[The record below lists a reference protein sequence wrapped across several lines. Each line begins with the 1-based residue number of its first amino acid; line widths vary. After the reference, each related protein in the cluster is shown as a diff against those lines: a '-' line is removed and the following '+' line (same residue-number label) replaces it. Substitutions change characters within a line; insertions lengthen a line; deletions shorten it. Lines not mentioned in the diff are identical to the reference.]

1 MPFEQFLEK
10 KNSQFFFNKVDNG
23 IYIYIP
29 FSLPFQF
36 FFLVLKV
43 FCVGS
48 YYILIYIEKIH
59 LGRGQRIHYG
69 DLIDSLY
76 VFFRYR

>member
-10 KNSQFFFNKVDNG
+10 KYSQFFFSKVDNG

-29 FSLPFQF
+29 FSLPFQL

-48 YYILIYIEKIH
+48 YYILIYM
-59 LGRGQRIHYG
+59 
-69 DLIDSLY
+69 
-76 VFFRYR
+76 YRENILEL

>member
-10 KNSQFFFNKVDNG
+10 KIHNFFFNKIDNG

-29 FSLPFQF
+29 FSLAFQF
-36 FFLVLKV
+36 FLLVLKV

-48 YYILIYIEKIH
+48 YYILIYI
-59 LGRGQRIHYG
+59 
-69 DLIDSLY
+69 
-76 VFFRYR
+76 YRENILEL